1 MERLEA
7 CEHCRG
13 INCME
18 NYGPNNQRIFQVSG
32 MVRTYTDGTKLYV
45 KRCCLIA
52 CCVGAYKVSQHG
64 VNENF
69 SSRIKTKAAKYVI
82 NDSSAFLVWEL
93 PGANRE
99 IIKDLFTSFT
109 PEKIELNRCIN
120 PYPVNTPYQFVT
132 NRTYEKKLN
141 EASSMDIVLSGPA
154 GGTPSDIEYV
164 YLLRDRTAV
173 VANQSIYKIGRTSQR
188 NFDRFK
194 GYPKGY
200 EILLHVACGNS
211 TIAESKIINTF
222 SNKYKRVDGYGSEYF
237 AGDYQSMMKDI
248 FSIVYAN

>member
-1 MERLEA
+1 
-7 CEHCRG
+7 
-13 INCME
+13 ME
-18 NYGPNNQRIFQVSG
+18 NYGPNNQRTFQVSG
-32 MVRTYTDGTKLYV
+32 MVRTYTDGSKLYV

-52 CCVGAYKVSQHG
+52 CYVGAYKVSQYG

-69 SSRIKTKAAKYVI
+69 SSRVKTKAAKYVVT
-82 NDSSAFLVWEL
+82 DSSAFLVWEL

-99 IIKDLFTSFT
+99 IIKDLATSFT
-109 PEKIELNRCIN
+109 PENIELIRCLN
-120 PYPVNTPYQFVT
+120 PYPVDTSFQFVT
-132 NRTYEKKLN
+132 KRAYEKRLN
-141 EASSMDIVLSGPA
+141 QASSMDIVLAGPA

-194 GYPKGY
+194 SYPKGY

-211 TIAESKIINTF
+211 TIAESKIINEF
-222 SNKYKRVDGYGSEYF
+222 CDKYKRVEGYGNEYF